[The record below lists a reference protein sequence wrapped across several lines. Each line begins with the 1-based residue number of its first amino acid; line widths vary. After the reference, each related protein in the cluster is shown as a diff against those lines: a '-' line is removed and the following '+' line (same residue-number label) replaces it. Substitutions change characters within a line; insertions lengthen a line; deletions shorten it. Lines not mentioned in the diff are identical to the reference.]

1 MFRLGTVGRG
11 RAVQVGY
18 GAFGRVK
25 AGHGRSG
32 RVGFG
37 KAVGVRL
44 SMVRLGKAVQVRSV
58 KAWRGRLSSGW
69 VRRVAVRLG
78 GQGLVG

>member
-1 MFRLGTVGRG
+1 MVG
-11 RAVQVGY
+11 
-18 GAFGRVK
+18 
-25 AGHGRSG
+25 S
-32 RVGFG
+32 G
-37 KAVGVRL
+37 KAVEVGGARYV
-44 SMVRLGKAVQVRSV
+44 SVGHGWAVQVRSV